1 MGNVLGK
8 ESFRINIKLLFV
20 AAMIFTLGLLVYV
33 FDRQPETVYFLPE
46 WLSHQDVSSG
56 FFGSIGG
63 WLPTFVHVY
72 TFILLTVAI
81 APTTIK
87 LVPVCLGWFVLEC
100 LFEFGQMESAG
111 EWLFIHTYDLF
122 KGIPVLENTA
132 YYFQKGSFD
141 VMDLFAIAAGTLAA
155 YFTITIIR
163 KEHDHEYRQKDT

>member
-1 MGNVLGK
+1 MGNVFRN
-8 ESFRINIKLLFV
+8 ESLRINIKLLVV
-20 AAMIFTLGLLVYV
+20 AAMTFTLGLLVYV
-33 FDRQPETVYFLPE
+33 FDRQAETVYFLPE
-46 WLSHQDVSSG
+46 WLSHQDVSGG

-72 TFILLTVAI
+72 TFIILTVAV

-100 LFEFGQMESAG
+100 LFEFGQAESAG
-111 EWLFIHTYDLF
+111 EWIYIHTYDLF

-141 VMDLFAIAAGTLAA
+141 VMDLFAIAGGTIAA
-155 YFTITIIR
+155 FLTTIIIK
-163 KEHDHEYRQKDT
+163 KEKDDEHQ